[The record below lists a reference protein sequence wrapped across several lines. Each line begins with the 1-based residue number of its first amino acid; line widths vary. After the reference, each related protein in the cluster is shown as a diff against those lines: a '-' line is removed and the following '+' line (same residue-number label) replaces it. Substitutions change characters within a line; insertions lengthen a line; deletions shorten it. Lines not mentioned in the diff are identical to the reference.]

1 MGAQGRFLIGKAED
15 ENCAALFAVEASV
28 FVQRHRLNS
37 YRSQRSCGVLG

>member
-1 MGAQGRFLIGKAED
+1 MSAHGWFLIGKAED

-37 YRSQRSCGVLG
+37 